1 MISEGER
8 DFILK
13 TVGIIDHNLNTLEK
27 KVEVLEE
34 ELSLKFT
41 NSFVEIDAI
50 KFDIEKIKEK
60 LSGRN
65 NITDHSGV

>member
-1 MISEGER
+1 MIIEGER